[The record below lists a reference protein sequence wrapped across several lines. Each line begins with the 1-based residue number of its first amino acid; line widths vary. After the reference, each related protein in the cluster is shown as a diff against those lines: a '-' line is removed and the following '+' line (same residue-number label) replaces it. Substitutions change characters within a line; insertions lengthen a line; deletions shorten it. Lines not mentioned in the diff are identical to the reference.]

1 MTDSIHNCDD
11 AALLAESNGCSVY
24 QFRNETGEGVM
35 TVYKVFPGVTL
46 SYNDF
51 HMEYYDSVFHPGK
64 EVFCIDHCREGRLE
78 YTAKDNA
85 YSYVESG
92 DLKLDRRLTHTGQF
106 VLPLSH

>member
-1 MTDSIHNCDD
+1 MTDLIHNCDD

-51 HMEYYDSVFHPGK
+51 HMEYYDSVFHPRKGGLL
-64 EVFCIDHCREGRLE
+64 HRPLPGG
-78 YTAKDNA
+78 TAGIYCK
-85 YSYVESG
+85 
-92 DLKLDRRLTHTGQF
+92 R
-106 VLPLSH
+106 

>member
-1 MTDSIHNCDD
+1 MTDLIHNCDD

-64 EVFCIDHCREGRLE
+64 EVFCIDTAGRDGWNILQ
-78 YTAKDNA
+78 KIMHI
-85 YSYVESG
+85 
-92 DLKLDRRLTHTGQF
+92 LM
-106 VLPLSH
+106 